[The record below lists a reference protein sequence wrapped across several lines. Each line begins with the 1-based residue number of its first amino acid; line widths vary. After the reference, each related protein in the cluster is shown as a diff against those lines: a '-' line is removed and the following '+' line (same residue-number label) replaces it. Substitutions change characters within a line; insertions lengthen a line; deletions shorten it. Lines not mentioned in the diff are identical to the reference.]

1 MEAATHLTVLRGLLV
16 AEPGLEVGAG
26 RVSSLAAY
34 GRFASKEPSTERAG
48 CGAGR
53 RLLRIT

>member
-1 MEAATHLTVLRGLLV
+1 MSTEGMKFAPNYTV

>member
-1 MEAATHLTVLRGLLV
+1 MSTEGMKFAPNYTV

-26 RVSSLAAY
+26 RVRSLAAY
-34 GRFASKEPSTERAG
+34 GRFASKEPSTERGG